1 MTLAQKS
8 HVIQLP
14 ETTSDPR
21 SIDPREIAQ
30 AWLSSLENALTTN
43 SSLSG
48 LFHEE
53 SWWRDMVALDWNL
66 RTIQNLPRIQDFIR
80 LRQPHAQLSHFRLQH
95 EGKFQPKLEKVLDSL
110 SWISSMFFFDTRVGR
125 GAGVLRLTRN
135 EDGAWKAYS
144 VYTSLQELKKF
155 PEPLGGR
162 RAEGTIESMPG
173 GLERGNW
180 AERRERQA
188 NFVDEEPT
196 TLIVGAGRF
205 ASIGYG

>member
-1 MTLAQKS
+1 
-8 HVIQLP
+8 
-14 ETTSDPR
+14 
-21 SIDPREIAQ
+21 
-30 AWLSSLENALTTN
+30 
-43 SSLSG
+43 
-48 LFHEE
+48 
-53 SWWRDMVALDWNL
+53 
-66 RTIQNLPRIQDFIR
+66 
-80 LRQPHAQLSHFRLQH
+80 
-95 EGKFQPKLEKVLDSL
+95 
-110 SWISSMFFFDTRVGR
+110 MFFFDTRVGR